1 MGFISSMAD
10 KGSIGST
17 ARWVIKNYDILKSK
31 YPKKKD
37 NEIFEELSSIRHAAF
52 FGNKKKKNVLI
63 QQSKISMGITGFIM
77 DILTVEAELNK
88 NDGDIIEDLIK
99 PIWDTLKKTNYDE
112 ITKFGNNK
120 FNELGPPHEL
130 GDGEYVSNWHSY
142 IYDLDKK
149 YHNWTYDDLN

>member
-37 NEIFEELSSIRHAAF
+37 NKIFEELSSIRHAGF

-63 QQSKISMGITGFIM
+63 KQSKISMGIAGFIM

-120 FNELGPPHEL
+120 FNELVTPHEL
-130 GDGEYVSNWHSY
+130 GDGE
-142 IYDLDKK
+142 
-149 YHNWTYDDLN
+149 

>member
-37 NEIFEELSSIRHAAF
+37 NEIFEELSSIRHAGF

-63 QQSKISMGITGFIM
+63 KQSKISMGIAGFIM

-88 NDGDIIEDLIK
+88 NDGNIIEDLIK

-120 FNELGPPHEL
+120 FNELGPPNEL
-130 GDGEYVSNWHSY
+130 SDGEYVSNWHSY